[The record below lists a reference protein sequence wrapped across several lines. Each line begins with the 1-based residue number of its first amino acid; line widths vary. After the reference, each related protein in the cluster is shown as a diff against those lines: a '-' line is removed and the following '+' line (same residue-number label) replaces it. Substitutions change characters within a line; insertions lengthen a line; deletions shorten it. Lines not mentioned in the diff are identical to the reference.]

1 MRTVKVDLGQRSYEV
16 RIGHGL
22 LGRLGELVR
31 GTGVPPVSSPV
42 RGTGILPVSSSV
54 RRTRAQYEEAHGQ
67 DAHATGTHGRDAHA
81 TAVISDATV
90 AKLYQDQAAESLRAA
105 GVAVSTISFPAGEEN
120 KNIQTY
126 AAVMDALLRSTPPI
140 DRDCVIV
147 ALGGGVT
154 GDLAGF
160 VAATALRGLRLV
172 QCPTTLLAAVDASV
186 GGKTAVDH
194 PCGKN
199 LIGAFHQPSM
209 VIIDV
214 ATLAT
219 LGAPLIRDGLAEC
232 IKHAAISDWAMLDF
246 IERNAAAILSAQADV
261 CEELIAANVAI
272 KAAVVAA
279 DEREAGVRSHLNFG
293 HTIGHAIELLA
304 GLGKMGHG
312 QAVALGMIAAWAI
325 AESRGLVGSELRT
338 QLVRVLDA
346 VGLATKTG
354 ELDSQSVW
362 TAMQHDKKAK
372 GGRVRMVLPVSA
384 GKVAIFDDIDYE
396 ETVKALLRLSNNKQ
410 SEH

>member
-199 LIGAFHQPSM
+199 LIGAFHQPS
-209 VIIDV
+209 
-214 ATLAT
+214 TLRR
-219 LGAPLIRDGLAEC
+219 LRR
-232 IKHAAISDWAMLDF
+232 WA
-246 IERNAAAILSAQADV
+246 R
-261 CEELIAANVAI
+261 
-272 KAAVVAA
+272 
-279 DEREAGVRSHLNFG
+279 R
-293 HTIGHAIELLA
+293 
-304 GLGKMGHG
+304 
-312 QAVALGMIAAWAI
+312 
-325 AESRGLVGSELRT
+325 
-338 QLVRVLDA
+338 
-346 VGLATKTG
+346 
-354 ELDSQSVW
+354 
-362 TAMQHDKKAK
+362 
-372 GGRVRMVLPVSA
+372 
-384 GKVAIFDDIDYE
+384 
-396 ETVKALLRLSNNKQ
+396 
-410 SEH
+410 